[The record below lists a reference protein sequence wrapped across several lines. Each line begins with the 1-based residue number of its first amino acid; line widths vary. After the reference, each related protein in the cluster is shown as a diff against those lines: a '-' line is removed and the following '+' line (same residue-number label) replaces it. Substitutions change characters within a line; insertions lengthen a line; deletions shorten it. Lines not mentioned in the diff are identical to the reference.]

1 MIYSRGWQV
10 FSVKRKTVNVCR
22 SLSQLFNSAFVG
34 NCIVQLLSHVLL
46 FTTPWTA
53 AHQASL
59 SLTISRVCSNSCP
72 PSQWCYLIIS
82 SSSTPFS
89 SCPQSFPASGSF
101 LKSRLFAS
109 GGQSTRASTSASVLP
124 MNIQGWFPLGLTG
137 LISLLSK
144 GLSRIFSSTA
154 IQKGAIDYIEM
165 SACDCVPKYNFIY
178 KNRNRLNLI
187 RGL

>member
-10 FSVKRKTVNVCR
+10 FSVKRKIVNVCR

-34 NCIVQLLSHVLL
+34 NCIVVQLLSHVLL

-72 PSQWCYLIIS
+72 LSQWCYLIIS
-82 SSSTPFS
+82 SSTVPFS
-89 SCPQSFPASGSF
+89 SCSQSFPASGSF
-101 LKSRLFAS
+101 LKSQLFAS

-124 MNIQGWFPLGLTG
+124 MYIQGWFPLGLTG
-137 LISLLSK
+137 FDLLAVQGTLKNLLQHCNSK
-144 GLSRIFSSTA
+144 RS
-154 IQKGAIDYIEM
+154 QY
-165 SACDCVPKYNFIY
+165 
-178 KNRNRLNLI
+178 RNECLWLCSKI
-187 RGL
+187 KFYF